1 MNIYALY
8 DIALNKSEARW
19 KRGREQASCWR
30 WRSWRGDFS
39 SISTTTD
46 YLSLFVL

>member
-19 KRGREQASCWR
+19 KRGESKLAVEGEG
-30 WRSWRGDFS
+30 RGGAIFRRFQLQPIILACS
-39 SISTTTD
+39 
-46 YLSLFVL
+46 F